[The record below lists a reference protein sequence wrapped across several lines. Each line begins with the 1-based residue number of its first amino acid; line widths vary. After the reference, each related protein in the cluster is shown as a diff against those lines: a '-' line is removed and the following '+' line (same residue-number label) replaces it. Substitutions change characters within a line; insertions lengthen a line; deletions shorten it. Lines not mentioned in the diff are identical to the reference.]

1 MPLGPTPTRPTATS
15 SSRTRPRRPPCRCSR
30 STTTTFAARTAPRW
44 VRSTRSTSSTCA
56 RAAFP
61 SRPRSGCS
69 SRASSA
75 TCSTASRS
83 STRASWSRRSWS
95 PALASYR
102 VASVDDLPG
111 ETMKRVEAGDIP
123 VCLAHAEDG
132 SFYALNDVC
141 THEEFSL
148 CDGEL
153 WGMDVECPQHGSRFN
168 LATGIAYLDS
178 ANTSQRPK
186 QMTGAML
193 DYFEKFNS
201 NIHRAAYRIAEE
213 ATVRY
218 EATREKVRTFINAA
232 STKEIVY
239 TRGTTE
245 AINLVAYAWGRKNI
259 KAGDLIVLTILDHH
273 SNIVPWQ
280 ILAAE
285 KGARIEYVDIDERG
299 ELRQDQFADL
309 LKRGPKLVAFNL
321 VSNAMGTINP
331 AHEMVAAAK
340 KAGATV
346 LVDGAQS
353 TPHQPVD
360 VRALGCDFY
369 AFSGHKML
377 GPTGAGI
384 LYGRRELL
392 EAMDP
397 FMSGGDMI
405 KTVRVEGTTYHDLP
419 WKFEA
424 GTQAIAEVI
433 GLGTAVDYLTE
444 LGMDAV
450 RAHELEITE
459 YAYEAL
465 SEVDQ
470 LTVYGPPPSRRA
482 GVISF
487 ALEGVHPHDLATI
500 ADRDQVCLRA
510 GHHCAMPLMTRLGIP
525 ATARASFY
533 VYTQKEEV
541 DRLVGSIREAQ
552 RIFA

>member
-1 MPLGPTPTRPTATS
+1 MAV
-15 SSRTRPRRPPCRCSR
+15 RTIDV
-30 STTTTFAARTAPRW
+30 AAIRKD
-44 VRSTRSTSSTCA
+44 
-56 RAAFP
+56 FP
-61 SRPRSGCS
+61 I
-69 SRASSA
+69 
-75 TCSTASRS
+75 
-83 STRASWSRRSWS
+83 
-95 PALASYR
+95 L
-102 VASVDDLPG
+102 
-111 ETMKRVEAGDIP
+111 E
-123 VCLAHAEDG
+123 
-132 SFYALNDVC
+132 
-141 THEEFSL
+141 
-148 CDGEL
+148 
-153 WGMDVECPQHGSRFN
+153 
-168 LATGIAYLDS
+168 TGIAYLDS
-178 ANTSQRPK
+178 ANTSQRPR
-186 QMTGAML
+186 QVTGAML
-193 DYFEKFNS
+193 EYFEKFNS

-218 EATREKVRTFINAA
+218 EATREKVRAFINAS
-232 STKEIVY
+232 STKEIIY

-245 AINLVAYAWGRKNI
+245 AINLVAYSWGRKNVQR
-259 KAGDLIVLTILDHH
+259 GDLIVLTILDHH

-285 KGARIEYVDIDERG
+285 RGATLEFVDIDDKG
-299 ELRQDQFADL
+299 ELREDQYAAL
-309 LKRGPKLVAFNL
+309 LKRGPKLVSFNA
-321 VSNAMGTINP
+321 VSNALGTINP
-331 AHEMVAAAK
+331 AGAMVAAAK

-360 VRALGCDFY
+360 VQELGCDFY

-397 FMSGGDMI
+397 FMAGGDMI
-405 KTVRVEGTTYHDLP
+405 KTVRIEGTTYHDLP

-433 GLGTAVDYLTE
+433 GLGAAVDYLSS
-444 LGMDAV
+444 LGMEAV
-450 RAHELEITE
+450 RAHELDITE

-465 SEVDQ
+465 SEVEG

-487 ALEGVHPHDLATI
+487 ALEGIHPHDLATI

-510 GHHCAMPLMTRLGIP
+510 GHHCAMPLMTRLGVS

-533 VYTQKEEV
+533 VYTQKDEV
-541 DRLVGSIREAQ
+541 DRLVGSIKEAQ

>member
-1 MPLGPTPTRPTATS
+1 VAV
-15 SSRTRPRRPPCRCSR
+15 RT
-30 STTTTFAARTAPRW
+30 FDVAAIRKD
-44 VRSTRSTSSTCA
+44 
-56 RAAFP
+56 FP
-61 SRPRSGCS
+61 IF
-69 SRASSA
+69 
-75 TCSTASRS
+75 
-83 STRASWSRRSWS
+83 
-95 PALASYR
+95 
-102 VASVDDLPG
+102 
-111 ETMKRVEAGDIP
+111 E
-123 VCLAHAEDG
+123 
-132 SFYALNDVC
+132 
-141 THEEFSL
+141 
-148 CDGEL
+148 
-153 WGMDVECPQHGSRFN
+153 
-168 LATGIAYLDS
+168 TGIAYLDS
-178 ANTSQRPK
+178 ANTSQRPR
-186 QMTGAML
+186 QVTGAML
-193 DYFEKFNS
+193 EYFEKFNS

-218 EATREKVRTFINAA
+218 EATREKVRALINAA
-232 STKEIVY
+232 STKEIIY

-245 AINLVAYAWGRKNI
+245 AINLVAYSWGRQNI
-259 KAGDLIVLTILDHH
+259 KPGDLIVLTILDHH

-285 KGARIEYVDIDERG
+285 KGAKIEYVDIDEKG
-299 ELRQDQFADL
+299 ELRQDQFAEL
-309 LKRGPKLVAFNL
+309 LRRGPKLVAFNL

-331 AHEMVAAAK
+331 AREMAAAAK

-346 LVDGAQS
+346 LIDGAQS

-392 EAMDP
+392 EAMPP
-397 FMSGGDMI
+397 FMGGGDMI
-405 KTVRVEGTTYHDLP
+405 KTVSTERTTYHDLP

-433 GLGTAVDYLTE
+433 GLGAAVDYLSG

-465 SEVDQ
+465 SEVEG
-470 LTVYGPPPSRRA
+470 LTLYGPPPSRRA

-487 ALEGVHPHDLATI
+487 ALDGIHPHDLATI

-510 GHHCAMPLMTRLGIP
+510 GHHCAMPLMTRLGVA

-533 VYTQKEEV
+533 VYTQREEV
-541 DRLVGSIREAQ
+541 DRLVSSIREAQ

>member
-1 MPLGPTPTRPTATS
+1 MAVKTLDVAAI
-15 SSRTRPRRPPCRCSR
+15 RRD
-30 STTTTFAARTAPRW
+30 
-44 VRSTRSTSSTCA
+44 
-56 RAAFP
+56 FP
-61 SRPRSGCS
+61 ILES
-69 SRASSA
+69 
-75 TCSTASRS
+75 
-83 STRASWSRRSWS
+83 
-95 PALASYR
+95 
-102 VASVDDLPG
+102 
-111 ETMKRVEAGDIP
+111 
-123 VCLAHAEDG
+123 
-132 SFYALNDVC
+132 
-141 THEEFSL
+141 
-148 CDGEL
+148 
-153 WGMDVECPQHGSRFN
+153 
-168 LATGIAYLDS
+168 GIAYLDS
-178 ANTSQRPK
+178 ANTSQRPR
-186 QMTGAML
+186 QVTGAMME
-193 DYFEKFNS
+193 YFEKFNS

-218 EATREKVRTFINAA
+218 EAAREKVRAFINAA

-245 AINLVAYAWGRKNI
+245 AINLVAYSWGRKHI
-259 KAGDLIVLTILDHH
+259 GRGDLIVLTILDHH

-285 KGARIEYVDIDERG
+285 KGAVIEYVDIDEKG
-299 ELRQDQFADL
+299 ELLQDRYAEL

-331 AHEMVAAAK
+331 AREMVAAAK

-397 FMSGGDMI
+397 FMAGGDMI
-405 KTVRVEGTTYHDLP
+405 KTVRLEGTTYHDLP

-424 GTQAIAEVI
+424 GTQAIGEVI
-433 GLGTAVDYLTE
+433 GLGAAVDYLNG
-444 LGMDAV
+444 LGMEAV

-465 SEVDQ
+465 SEVDG
-470 LTVYGPPPSRRA
+470 LTVFGPPPSRRA

-487 ALEGVHPHDLATI
+487 ALDGIHPHDLATI
-500 ADRDQVCLRA
+500 ADRDQVCVRA
-510 GHHCAMPLMTRLGIP
+510 GHHCAMPLMTRLGVP

-533 VYTQKEEV
+533 VYTQKDEI
-541 DRLVGSIREAQ
+541 DRLVASIREAQ

>member
-1 MPLGPTPTRPTATS
+1 MAVRTLDVTAI
-15 SSRTRPRRPPCRCSR
+15 RKD
-30 STTTTFAARTAPRW
+30 
-44 VRSTRSTSSTCA
+44 
-56 RAAFP
+56 FP
-61 SRPRSGCS
+61 IF
-69 SRASSA
+69 
-75 TCSTASRS
+75 
-83 STRASWSRRSWS
+83 
-95 PALASYR
+95 
-102 VASVDDLPG
+102 
-111 ETMKRVEAGDIP
+111 E
-123 VCLAHAEDG
+123 
-132 SFYALNDVC
+132 
-141 THEEFSL
+141 
-148 CDGEL
+148 
-153 WGMDVECPQHGSRFN
+153 
-168 LATGIAYLDS
+168 TGIAYLDS

-186 QMTGAML
+186 QVTGAML
-193 DYFEKFNS
+193 EYFEKFNS

-218 EATREKVRTFINAA
+218 EATREKVRAFINAA
-232 STKEIVY
+232 STKEIIY

-259 KAGDLIVLTILDHH
+259 KSGDLIVLTILDHH

-285 KGARIEYVDIDERG
+285 KGARIEYVDIDDKG
-299 ELRQDQFADL
+299 ELQQDQFADL

-331 AHEMVAAAK
+331 ARDMVAAAK

-360 VRALGCDFY
+360 VRVLGCDFY

-397 FMSGGDMI
+397 FMAGGDMI

-433 GLGTAVDYLTE
+433 GLGAAVDYLNG

-450 RAHELEITE
+450 RSHELEITE

-465 SEVDQ
+465 SDLEG
-470 LTVYGPPPSRRA
+470 LTLYGPPPSRRA
-482 GVISF
+482 GVVSF
-487 ALEGVHPHDLATI
+487 ALAGIHPHDLATI

-510 GHHCAMPLMTRLGIP
+510 GHHCAMPLMTRLGVA

-541 DRLVGSIREAQ
+541 DRLVSSIKEAQ

>member
-1 MPLGPTPTRPTATS
+1 M
-15 SSRTRPRRPPCRCSR
+15 
-30 STTTTFAARTAPRW
+30 STLTYDVAAIRKD
-44 VRSTRSTSSTCA
+44 
-56 RAAFP
+56 FP
-61 SRPRSGCS
+61 IF
-69 SRASSA
+69 
-75 TCSTASRS
+75 
-83 STRASWSRRSWS
+83 
-95 PALASYR
+95 
-102 VASVDDLPG
+102 
-111 ETMKRVEAGDIP
+111 E
-123 VCLAHAEDG
+123 
-132 SFYALNDVC
+132 
-141 THEEFSL
+141 
-148 CDGEL
+148 
-153 WGMDVECPQHGSRFN
+153 
-168 LATGIAYLDS
+168 TGIAYLDS
-178 ANTSQRPK
+178 ANTSQRPR
-186 QMTGAML
+186 QVTAAML

-213 ATVRY
+213 ATERY
-218 EATREKVRTFINAA
+218 EATREKVRAFINAA
-232 STKEIVY
+232 STKEIIY

-245 AINLVAYAWGRKNI
+245 AINLAAHSWGRKHI
-259 KAGDLIVLTILDHH
+259 KQGDLIVLTILDHH

-280 ILAAE
+280 ILADE
-285 KGARIEYVDIDERG
+285 RGARIEYVDIDERG
-299 ELRQDQFADL
+299 ELRQDQFAEF

-331 AHEMVAAAK
+331 AHEMVSAAK

-392 EAMDP
+392 DAMDP
-397 FMSGGDMI
+397 FMAGGDMI
-405 KTVRVEGTTYHDLP
+405 KTVRIEGTTYHDLP

-433 GLGTAVDYLTE
+433 GLGAAVDYLSN

-450 RAHELEITE
+450 RGHELEITE

-465 SEVDQ
+465 SELDG

-487 ALEGVHPHDLATI
+487 ALDGIHPHDLATI

-510 GHHCAMPLMTRLGIP
+510 GHHCAMPLMTRLGVA

-533 VYTQKEEV
+533 IYTQKEEV
-541 DRLVGSIREAQ
+541 DRLVSSIQEAQ

>member
-1 MPLGPTPTRPTATS
+1 M
-15 SSRTRPRRPPCRCSR
+15 
-30 STTTTFAARTAPRW
+30 AAGTID
-44 VRSTRSTSSTCA
+44 V
-56 RAAFP
+56 AAIRKDFP
-61 SRPRSGCS
+61 IF
-69 SRASSA
+69 
-75 TCSTASRS
+75 
-83 STRASWSRRSWS
+83 
-95 PALASYR
+95 
-102 VASVDDLPG
+102 
-111 ETMKRVEAGDIP
+111 E
-123 VCLAHAEDG
+123 
-132 SFYALNDVC
+132 
-141 THEEFSL
+141 
-148 CDGEL
+148 
-153 WGMDVECPQHGSRFN
+153 
-168 LATGIAYLDS
+168 TGIAYLDS
-178 ANTSQRPK
+178 ANTSQRPR
-186 QMTGAML
+186 QVTGAML
-193 DYFEKFNS
+193 EYFEKYNS

-213 ATVRY
+213 ATERY
-218 EATREKVRTFINAA
+218 EAAREKVRAFINAA
-232 STKEIVY
+232 SMKEIIYV
-239 TRGTTE
+239 RGTTE
-245 AINLVAYAWGRKNI
+245 AINLVAYSWGRKNI
-259 KAGDLIVLTILDHH
+259 KQGDLIVLTILDHH

-285 KGARIEYVDIDERG
+285 KGAEIQYVDIDERG
-299 ELRQDQFADL
+299 ELLQDQFAKL
-309 LKRGPKLVAFNL
+309 LARGPKLVAFNL

-331 AHEMVAAAK
+331 AREMVAAAK

-397 FMSGGDMI
+397 FMAGGDMI
-405 KTVRVEGTTYHDLP
+405 RTVRIEGTTYHDLP
-419 WKFEA
+419 WRFEA

-433 GLGTAVDYLTE
+433 GLGAAVDYLSG

-465 SEVDQ
+465 SDIDG

-487 ALEGVHPHDLATI
+487 ALEGIHPHDLATI

-510 GHHCAMPLMTRLGIP
+510 GHHCAMPLMTRLGVA

-533 VYTQKEEV
+533 VYTQKDEV
-541 DRLVGSIREAQ
+541 DRLVGSIQEAQ
-552 RIFA
+552 RIFK

>member
-1 MPLGPTPTRPTATS
+1 LRLAAQPLDV
-15 SSRTRPRRPPCRCSR
+15 
-30 STTTTFAARTAPRW
+30 AAIRKD
-44 VRSTRSTSSTCA
+44 
-56 RAAFP
+56 FP
-61 SRPRSGCS
+61 IF
-69 SRASSA
+69 
-75 TCSTASRS
+75 
-83 STRASWSRRSWS
+83 
-95 PALASYR
+95 
-102 VASVDDLPG
+102 
-111 ETMKRVEAGDIP
+111 E
-123 VCLAHAEDG
+123 
-132 SFYALNDVC
+132 
-141 THEEFSL
+141 
-148 CDGEL
+148 
-153 WGMDVECPQHGSRFN
+153 
-168 LATGIAYLDS
+168 TGIVYLDS
-178 ANTSQRPK
+178 ANTSQRPR
-186 QMTGAML
+186 QVTGAML
-193 DYFEKFNS
+193 EYFEKFNS

-218 EATREKVRTFINAA
+218 EATREKVREFINAA

-245 AINLVAYAWGRKNI
+245 AINLVAYSWGRKNI
-259 KAGDLIVLTILDHH
+259 QAGDLIVLTILDHH

-285 KGARIEYVDIDERG
+285 KRARIEYVDIDEKG
-299 ELRQDQFADL
+299 ELRQEQFADL
-309 LKRGPKLVAFNL
+309 VKRGPKLVAFNL
-321 VSNAMGTINP
+321 VSNALGTINP
-331 AHEMVAAAK
+331 ARQMVAAAK
-340 KAGATV
+340 AAGATV

-360 VRALGCDFY
+360 VRDLGCDFY

-397 FMSGGDMI
+397 FMAGGDMI
-405 KTVRVEGTTYHDLP
+405 RTVRLEGTTYHDLP

-433 GLGTAVDYLTE
+433 GLGAAVDYLSR
-444 LGMDAV
+444 LGMEAV

-465 SEVDQ
+465 SDVEG
-470 LTVYGPPPSRRA
+470 LTVYGPPPARRA

-487 ALEGVHPHDLATI
+487 SLDGIHPHDLATI

-510 GHHCAMPLMTRLGIP
+510 GHHCAMPLMTRLGVA

-533 VYTQKEEV
+533 VYTERDEV
-541 DRLVGSIREAQ
+541 DRLVGSIKEAQ

>member
-1 MPLGPTPTRPTATS
+1 MAVKTLDV
-15 SSRTRPRRPPCRCSR
+15 
-30 STTTTFAARTAPRW
+30 AAIRKD
-44 VRSTRSTSSTCA
+44 
-56 RAAFP
+56 FP
-61 SRPRSGCS
+61 IF
-69 SRASSA
+69 
-75 TCSTASRS
+75 
-83 STRASWSRRSWS
+83 
-95 PALASYR
+95 
-102 VASVDDLPG
+102 
-111 ETMKRVEAGDIP
+111 E
-123 VCLAHAEDG
+123 
-132 SFYALNDVC
+132 
-141 THEEFSL
+141 
-148 CDGEL
+148 
-153 WGMDVECPQHGSRFN
+153 
-168 LATGIAYLDS
+168 TGIAYLDS
-178 ANTSQRPK
+178 ANTSQRSR
-186 QMTGAML
+186 QVTGAML
-193 DYFEKFNS
+193 EYFEKFNS

-213 ATVRY
+213 ATLRY
-218 EATREKVRTFINAA
+218 EATREKVRAFINAA
-232 STKEIVY
+232 STKEIIY

-245 AINLVAYAWGRKNI
+245 AINLVAYSWGRKNI
-259 KAGDLIVLTILDHH
+259 KSGDLIVLTILDHH

-280 ILAAE
+280 ILAASS
-285 KGARIEYVDIDERG
+285 GAYIEYVDIDEKG
-299 ELRQDQFADL
+299 ELRQDQFAEL
-309 LKRGPKLVAFNL
+309 MKRGPKLVAFNL

-331 AHEMVAAAK
+331 AHAMVAAAK

-397 FMSGGDMI
+397 FMAGGDMI

-433 GLGTAVDYLTE
+433 GLGAAVDYLSD

-465 SEVDQ
+465 SDVDG

-487 ALEGVHPHDLATI
+487 AVNGIHPHDLATV

-533 VYTQKEEV
+533 VYTQKDEV
-541 DRLVGSIREAQ
+541 DRLVRSVKEAQ

>member
-1 MPLGPTPTRPTATS
+1 MATRTLDV
-15 SSRTRPRRPPCRCSR
+15 
-30 STTTTFAARTAPRW
+30 AAIRKD
-44 VRSTRSTSSTCA
+44 
-56 RAAFP
+56 FP
-61 SRPRSGCS
+61 IF
-69 SRASSA
+69 
-75 TCSTASRS
+75 
-83 STRASWSRRSWS
+83 
-95 PALASYR
+95 
-102 VASVDDLPG
+102 
-111 ETMKRVEAGDIP
+111 E
-123 VCLAHAEDG
+123 
-132 SFYALNDVC
+132 
-141 THEEFSL
+141 
-148 CDGEL
+148 
-153 WGMDVECPQHGSRFN
+153 
-168 LATGIAYLDS
+168 TGIAYLDS
-178 ANTSQRPK
+178 ANTSQRPR
-186 QMTGAML
+186 QVTRAML
-193 DYFEKFNS
+193 EYFEKFNS
-201 NIHRAAYRIAEE
+201 NIHRAAYHIAEE
-213 ATVRY
+213 ATARY
-218 EATREKVRTFINAA
+218 EATREKVRALINAA

-239 TRGTTE
+239 VRGTTE
-245 AINLVAYAWGRKNI
+245 AINLVAYSWGRKNI
-259 KAGDLIVLTILDHH
+259 GHGDLIVLTILDHH

-285 KGARIEYVDIDERG
+285 KGAQIEYVDIDEKG
-299 ELRQDQFADL
+299 ELQQDQFAEL
-309 LKRGPKLVAFNL
+309 LRRNPKLVAFNL
-321 VSNAMGTINP
+321 VSNALGTINP
-331 AHEMVAAAK
+331 AREMVAAAK

-397 FMSGGDMI
+397 FMAGGDMI
-405 KTVRVEGTTYHDLP
+405 KTVRIEGTTYHDLP

-433 GLGTAVDYLTE
+433 GLGAAVDYLSG

-459 YAYEAL
+459 YAYESL
-465 SEVDQ
+465 SDLDG
-470 LTVYGPPPSRRA
+470 LTLYGPPPSRRA

-487 ALEGVHPHDLATI
+487 ALEGIHPHDLATI

-510 GHHCAMPLMTRLGIP
+510 GHHCAMPLMTRLGVP

-533 VYTQKEEV
+533 VYTQKDEV
-541 DRLVGSIREAQ
+541 DRLVSSIKEAQ

>member
-1 MPLGPTPTRPTATS
+1 MSTLTYDVAAV
-15 SSRTRPRRPPCRCSR
+15 RRD
-30 STTTTFAARTAPRW
+30 
-44 VRSTRSTSSTCA
+44 
-56 RAAFP
+56 FP
-61 SRPRSGCS
+61 IF
-69 SRASSA
+69 
-75 TCSTASRS
+75 
-83 STRASWSRRSWS
+83 
-95 PALASYR
+95 
-102 VASVDDLPG
+102 
-111 ETMKRVEAGDIP
+111 E
-123 VCLAHAEDG
+123 
-132 SFYALNDVC
+132 
-141 THEEFSL
+141 
-148 CDGEL
+148 
-153 WGMDVECPQHGSRFN
+153 
-168 LATGIAYLDS
+168 TGIAYLDS
-178 ANTSQRPK
+178 ANTSQRPRPV
-186 QMTGAML
+186 TDAML
-193 DYFEKFNS
+193 DYFTKFNS

-218 EATREKVRTFINAA
+218 EATREKVRAFINAA

-239 TRGTTE
+239 VRGTTE
-245 AINLVAYAWGRKNI
+245 GINLVAHAWGRKNI
-259 KAGDLIVLTILDHH
+259 QKGDLIVLTILDHH

-285 KGARIEYVDIDERG
+285 KGAKIEWVDIDEKG
-299 ELRQDQFADL
+299 ELRQDQFAEL
-309 LKRGPKLVAFNL
+309 LKRGPKLVAFNV
-321 VSNAMGTINP
+321 VSNALGTINP
-331 AHEMVAAAK
+331 AREMVAAAK

-353 TPHQPVD
+353 TPHQPID

-397 FMSGGDMI
+397 FMAGGDMI
-405 KTVRVEGTTYHDLP
+405 KTVRIEGTAYHDLP

-433 GLGTAVDYLTE
+433 GLGAAVDYLNA

-450 RAHELEITE
+450 RAHELDITE

-465 SEVDQ
+465 SEVDD
-470 LTVYGPPPSRRA
+470 LTLYGPPPSRRA

-487 ALEGVHPHDLATI
+487 SLDGIHPHDLATI

-510 GHHCAMPLMTRLGIP
+510 GHHCAMPLMTRLGVA

-541 DRLVGSIREAQ
+541 DRLVTSIREAQ

>member
-1 MPLGPTPTRPTATS
+1 
-15 SSRTRPRRPPCRCSR
+15 
-30 STTTTFAARTAPRW
+30 
-44 VRSTRSTSSTCA
+44 
-56 RAAFP
+56 
-61 SRPRSGCS
+61 
-69 SRASSA
+69 
-75 TCSTASRS
+75 
-83 STRASWSRRSWS
+83 
-95 PALASYR
+95 
-102 VASVDDLPG
+102 
-111 ETMKRVEAGDIP
+111 
-123 VCLAHAEDG
+123 
-132 SFYALNDVC
+132 
-141 THEEFSL
+141 
-148 CDGEL
+148 
-153 WGMDVECPQHGSRFN
+153 
-168 LATGIAYLDS
+168 
-178 ANTSQRPK
+178 
-186 QMTGAML
+186 ML

-218 EATREKVRTFINAA
+218 EATREKVRAFINAA
-232 STKEIVY
+232 STKEIIY

-245 AINLVAYAWGRKNI
+245 AINLVAYSWGRRNI
-259 KAGDLIVLTILDHH
+259 RSGDLIVLTILDHH

-285 KGARIEYVDIDERG
+285 KNAKIEYVDIDEKG
-299 ELRQDQFADL
+299 ELRQDQFAAL
-309 LKRGPKLVAFNL
+309 LARGPKLVAFNL
-321 VSNAMGTINP
+321 VSNALGTINP
-331 AHEMVAAAK
+331 ARDMVAAAK

-397 FMSGGDMI
+397 FMAGGDMI
-405 KTVRVEGTTYHDLP
+405 KAVRVEGTTYHDLP

-433 GLGTAVDYLTE
+433 GLGAAVDYLGG

-465 SEVDQ
+465 SDVEG

-487 ALEGVHPHDLATI
+487 SLDGIHPHDLATI

-533 VYTQKEEV
+533 VYTLKEEV
-541 DRLVGSIREAQ
+541 DRLVSSIREAQ

>member
-1 MPLGPTPTRPTATS
+1 MSTLTYDVTAV
-15 SSRTRPRRPPCRCSR
+15 RRD
-30 STTTTFAARTAPRW
+30 
-44 VRSTRSTSSTCA
+44 
-56 RAAFP
+56 FP
-61 SRPRSGCS
+61 IF
-69 SRASSA
+69 
-75 TCSTASRS
+75 
-83 STRASWSRRSWS
+83 
-95 PALASYR
+95 
-102 VASVDDLPG
+102 
-111 ETMKRVEAGDIP
+111 E
-123 VCLAHAEDG
+123 
-132 SFYALNDVC
+132 
-141 THEEFSL
+141 
-148 CDGEL
+148 
-153 WGMDVECPQHGSRFN
+153 
-168 LATGIAYLDS
+168 TGIAYLDS

-186 QMTGAML
+186 QVTDAML
-193 DYFEKFNS
+193 EYFEKFNS

-218 EATREKVRTFINAA
+218 EATREKVRAFINAA
-232 STKEIVY
+232 STKEIIY

-245 AINLVAYAWGRKNI
+245 AINLVAYAWGRQNI
-259 KAGDLIVLTILDHH
+259 KSGDLIVLTILDHH

-285 KGARIEYVDIDERG
+285 KGAHVEYVDIDEKG

-321 VSNAMGTINP
+321 ISNAMGTINP
-331 AHEMVAAAK
+331 ARAMVAAAK
-340 KAGATV
+340 QAGATV

-384 LYGRRELL
+384 LYGKRELL
-392 EAMDP
+392 EAMPP
-397 FMSGGDMI
+397 FMGGGDMI
-405 KTVRVEGTTYHDLP
+405 KTVRIEGTTYHDLP

-433 GLGTAVDYLTE
+433 GLGAAVDYLSN

-465 SEVDQ
+465 SEVEG

-487 ALEGVHPHDLATI
+487 ALDGIHPHDLATI

-510 GHHCAMPLMTRLGIP
+510 GHHCAMPLMTRLGVA

-541 DRLVGSIREAQ
+541 DRLVSSIQEAQ

>member
-1 MPLGPTPTRPTATS
+1 MYDVQAL
-15 SSRTRPRRPPCRCSR
+15 RRD
-30 STTTTFAARTAPRW
+30 
-44 VRSTRSTSSTCA
+44 
-56 RAAFP
+56 FP
-61 SRPRSGCS
+61 IFDNG
-69 SRASSA
+69 
-75 TCSTASRS
+75 
-83 STRASWSRRSWS
+83 
-95 PALASYR
+95 L
-102 VASVDDLPG
+102 
-111 ETMKRVEAGDIP
+111 
-123 VCLAHAEDG
+123 
-132 SFYALNDVC
+132 
-141 THEEFSL
+141 
-148 CDGEL
+148 
-153 WGMDVECPQHGSRFN
+153 
-168 LATGIAYLDS
+168 AYLDS
-178 ANTSQRPK
+178 ANTSQRPR
-186 QMTGAML
+186 QVTGAMME
-193 DYFEKFNS
+193 YFETYNS

-213 ATVRY
+213 ATVHY
-218 EATREKVRTFINAA
+218 EATREKVRAFINAA

-245 AINLVAYAWGRKNI
+245 AINLVAYSWGRKHI
-259 KAGDLIVLTILDHH
+259 KSGDLIVLTILDHH

-280 ILAAE
+280 ILAAAN
-285 KGARIEYVDIDERG
+285 GAKIEYVDIDEKG

-309 LKRGPKLVAFNL
+309 LTRGPKLVAFNL
-321 VSNAMGTINP
+321 ISNAMGTINP

-397 FMSGGDMI
+397 FMAGGDMI
-405 KTVRVEGTTYHDLP
+405 RTVRIEGTTYHDLP

-433 GLGTAVDYLTE
+433 GLGAAVDYLE
-444 LGMDAV
+444 GLGMDAV

-459 YAYEAL
+459 YAYEAM
-465 SEVDQ
+465 SEVDG

-487 ALEGVHPHDLATI
+487 SLDGIHPHDLATI

-510 GHHCAMPLMTRLGIP
+510 GHHCAMPLMTRLGLA

-533 VYTQKEEV
+533 VYTLKSDV
-541 DRLVGSIREAQ
+541 DRLVSSIKEAQ

>member
-1 MPLGPTPTRPTATS
+1 MTTANGA
-15 SSRTRPRRPPCRCSR
+15 RLDV
-30 STTTTFAARTAPRW
+30 AAIRKD
-44 VRSTRSTSSTCA
+44 
-56 RAAFP
+56 FP
-61 SRPRSGCS
+61 IFES
-69 SRASSA
+69 
-75 TCSTASRS
+75 
-83 STRASWSRRSWS
+83 
-95 PALASYR
+95 
-102 VASVDDLPG
+102 
-111 ETMKRVEAGDIP
+111 
-123 VCLAHAEDG
+123 
-132 SFYALNDVC
+132 
-141 THEEFSL
+141 
-148 CDGEL
+148 
-153 WGMDVECPQHGSRFN
+153 
-168 LATGIAYLDS
+168 GIAYLDS
-178 ANTSQRPK
+178 ANTSQRPR
-186 QMTGAML
+186 QVTGAMM
-193 DYFEKFNS
+193 DYFEHFNA
-201 NIHRAAYRIAEE
+201 NIHRAAYAIAEE

-218 EATREKVRTFINAA
+218 EATREKVRAFINAA

-245 AINLVAYAWGRKNI
+245 AINLVAYSWGRKNI
-259 KAGDLIVLTILDHH
+259 QAGDLIVLTILDHH

-285 KGARIEYVDIDERG
+285 KGARIEFVDIDERG
-299 ELRQDQFADL
+299 ELRQDQFQEL
-309 LKRGPKLVAFNL
+309 LQKSPRLVAFN
-321 VSNAMGTINP
+321 VISNALGTINP
-331 AHEMVAAAK
+331 AKEMVAAAK
-340 KAGATV
+340 AAGATV

-405 KTVRVEGTTYHDLP
+405 RTVRIEGTTYHELP

-433 GLGTAVDYLTE
+433 GLGAAVDYLDA
-444 LGMDAV
+444 LGMEAV
-450 RAHELEITE
+450 RDHEREVTE

-465 SEVDQ
+465 SDVDG

-487 ALEGVHPHDLATI
+487 ALEGIHPHDLATI

-510 GHHCAMPLMTRLGIP
+510 GHHCAMPLMSRLGVA

-533 VYTQKEEV
+533 VYTQKDEV
-541 DRLVGSIREAQ
+541 DRLVGSVREAQ
-552 RIFA
+552 RIFK

>member
-1 MPLGPTPTRPTATS
+1 MTMATAGRAQGALPIKPLDV
-15 SSRTRPRRPPCRCSR
+15 
-30 STTTTFAARTAPRW
+30 AAIRKD
-44 VRSTRSTSSTCA
+44 
-56 RAAFP
+56 FP
-61 SRPRSGCS
+61 IF
-69 SRASSA
+69 
-75 TCSTASRS
+75 
-83 STRASWSRRSWS
+83 
-95 PALASYR
+95 
-102 VASVDDLPG
+102 
-111 ETMKRVEAGDIP
+111 E
-123 VCLAHAEDG
+123 
-132 SFYALNDVC
+132 
-141 THEEFSL
+141 
-148 CDGEL
+148 
-153 WGMDVECPQHGSRFN
+153 
-168 LATGIAYLDS
+168 TGIAYLDS

-186 QMTGAML
+186 QVTGAML
-193 DYFEKFNS
+193 EYFEKFNS

-218 EATREKVRTFINAA
+218 EATREKVRAFINAA

-259 KAGDLIVLTILDHH
+259 GQGDLIVLTILDHH

-285 KGARIEYVDIDERG
+285 KGAHIEYVDIDERG
-299 ELRQDQFADL
+299 ELRQDQFDDL

-331 AHEMVAAAK
+331 AREMVAAAK

-397 FMSGGDMI
+397 FMAGGDMI
-405 KTVRVEGTTYHDLP
+405 KTVRIEGTTYHDLP

-433 GLGTAVDYLTE
+433 GLGAAVDYLGA

-450 RAHELEITE
+450 RA
-459 YAYEAL
+459 
-465 SEVDQ
+465 
-470 LTVYGPPPSRRA
+470 
-482 GVISF
+482 
-487 ALEGVHPHDLATI
+487 HDLATI

-510 GHHCAMPLMTRLGIP
+510 GHHCAMPLMTRLGVA

-541 DRLVGSIREAQ
+541 DRLVSSIREAQ

>member
-1 MPLGPTPTRPTATS
+1 M
-15 SSRTRPRRPPCRCSR
+15 
-30 STTTTFAARTAPRW
+30 
-44 VRSTRSTSSTCA
+44 STSTFDV
-56 RAAFP
+56 AAIRRDFP
-61 SRPRSGCS
+61 IFES
-69 SRASSA
+69 
-75 TCSTASRS
+75 
-83 STRASWSRRSWS
+83 
-95 PALASYR
+95 
-102 VASVDDLPG
+102 
-111 ETMKRVEAGDIP
+111 
-123 VCLAHAEDG
+123 
-132 SFYALNDVC
+132 
-141 THEEFSL
+141 
-148 CDGEL
+148 
-153 WGMDVECPQHGSRFN
+153 
-168 LATGIAYLDS
+168 GIAYLDS
-178 ANTSQRPK
+178 ANTSQRPR
-186 QMTGAML
+186 QVTGAMM

-218 EATREKVRTFINAA
+218 EATREKVRAFINAA

-239 TRGTTE
+239 VRGTTE
-245 AINLVAYAWGRKNI
+245 AINLVAYSWGRKNI
-259 KAGDLIVLTILDHH
+259 KDGDLIVLTILDHH

-285 KGARIEYVDIDERG
+285 KNAQIEYVDIDDRG

-331 AHEMVAAAK
+331 AHDMIAAAK

-346 LVDGAQS
+346 LLDGAQS

-360 VRALGCDFY
+360 VQALGCDFY

-397 FMSGGDMI
+397 FMAGGDMI
-405 KTVRVEGTTYHDLP
+405 RTVRLEGTTYHDLP

-424 GTQAIAEVI
+424 GTQAIGEVI
-433 GLGTAVDYLTE
+433 GLGAAVDYLNG

-450 RAHELEITE
+450 RAHELEVTE

-465 SEVDQ
+465 SDIEG

-487 ALEGVHPHDLATI
+487 AIEGIHPHDLATI
-500 ADRDQVCLRA
+500 ADRDQVCVRA
-510 GHHCAMPLMTRLGIP
+510 GHHCAMPLMTRLGVA

-533 VYTQKEEV
+533 VYTQNEEI
-541 DRLVGSIREAQ
+541 DRLVGSIKEAQ